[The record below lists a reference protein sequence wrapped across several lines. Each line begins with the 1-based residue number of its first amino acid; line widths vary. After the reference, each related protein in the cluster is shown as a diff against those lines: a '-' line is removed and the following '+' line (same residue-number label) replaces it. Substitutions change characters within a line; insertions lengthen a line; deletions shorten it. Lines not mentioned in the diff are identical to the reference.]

1 MEPGSKSQ
9 VQAEDSVCKAT
20 QRARRSQEGRTAVAS
35 NRRSGLQRRP
45 GSPGGRAGGRGA
57 DPGPPNPAGTAA
69 AAPGGRERPSP
80 PAQARPAS
88 QTQGRRRAPRG
99 HDPRPR
105 REGAGAARLTGRR
118 RPLARRQR
126 RGVAGGS
133 QARPPGARPLLRAAL
148 RPELRY
154 LVAVAPHQL
163 LHPPVRGGEDVHF
176 VGKGRH
182 RHSLRVRLSS
192 RGRRLSIDTLAAGQ
206 RRRAPLRMRPP
217 RRRARPGSS
226 AGRDAGAR
234 GPPPCGAAAHVIGA
248 LGRTAPTFRSARSFH
263 VLSLGRGET
272 AASQL
277 LKTHRLRAGSSG
289 APPCVL
295 PGQGDWE
302 LPRHSAAIAAPGF
315 ASQGLLALGLASP
328 ACALCLSAGDMA
340 TPAWSVV

>member
-1 MEPGSKSQ
+1 MFAKRPKEPEG
-9 VQAEDSVCKAT
+9 
-20 QRARRSQEGRTAVAS
+20 ARRAELRWRATAEEAC
-35 NRRSGLQRRP
+35 GGDP
-45 GSPGGRAGGRGA
+45 GAPAGGRGA

-69 AAPGGRERPSP
+69 AAPGGRERPLP

-88 QTQGRRRAPRG
+88 RTQGRRRAPRG

-133 QARPPGARPLLRAAL
+133 QARPPGTRPLLRAAL
-148 RPELRY
+148 RPALRY

-182 RHSLRVRLSS
+182 RHCLRVRLSS

-248 LGRTAPTFRSARSFH
+248 LGRTAPTFRSARSFQ

-272 AASQL
+272 GASQL

-295 PGQGDWE
+295 SGQGDWE
-302 LPRHSAAIAAPGF
+302 RPRHSAAIAAPGF
-315 ASQGLLALGLASP
+315 ARPGLLALGLASP

-340 TPAWSVV
+340 APAWSVV